1 MAGMEDITK
10 QAQQFWT
17 SRSKRQKTLLA
28 VGAAA
33 SVLVVSLFAGL
44 LGSPDYK
51 PLYSGLEAAD
61 VQTLSAQLDAQS
73 IPHQTSADGK
83 TISVAADKL
92 DVARMQT
99 ASQGTPHSGRMGFE
113 LFDKMSWGQTEFDE
127 KVTYQRALEG
137 ELEKT
142 IQTLSDVKTARVH
155 LVMPTDSI
163 YENQERA
170 AKASVIVKLNRDSIS
185 NEAVQAI
192 ARLVSGAVDGLKP
205 EDVAIIDADSDRS
218 LNVPKDGP
226 MSGEGLETSL
236 TQRLMST
243 LEPIVGAG
251 NIRASVNVN
260 YDQGSSE
267 ESQEKYD
274 PAVSALLSDQ
284 KSQDQASGGATAG
297 GVPGVASNVPSPK
310 RAQSAAVNG
319 PQGATQVSTT
329 ENARYGVN
337 RVVLHRVV
345 PAGQLQRISAA
356 ILVDDAVVKNVAGG
370 KVPFTRH
377 ARSQQTLIQIQQLA
391 QAVIGFDAKRGDT
404 ISVQDMAF
412 ATDDDATVAAP
423 GLAERVQKTVSDYAS
438 LLRPMSLLILFA
450 MAYLFVLRPIQRQAL
465 GAGVAAVAVAE
476 QHVLAVPPVAEQLAL
491 ESKETADSTRRAGQ
505 LKEQAIEQIKLKPAD
520 TARALQ
526 AWLREE
532 SL

>member
-1 MAGMEDITK
+1 MAGFEDITK
-10 QAQQFWT
+10 QAQQFWA
-17 SRSKRQKTLLA
+17 SRSKRQKTLLG
-28 VGAAA
+28 VGAVA
-33 SVLVVSLFAGL
+33 SILVVSLFAGL

-83 TISVAADKL
+83 TISVPADKL

-99 ASQGTPHSGRMGFE
+99 ASQGSPHSGRMGFE

-142 IQTLSDVKTARVH
+142 IETLSDVKTARVH

-163 YENQERA
+163 YEDQQRA
-170 AKASVIVKLNRDSIS
+170 AKGSVIVKLNRDSIS
-185 NEAVQAI
+185 KDAVQAI
-192 ARLVSGAVDGLKP
+192 SRLVAGAVDGLKP
-205 EDVAIIDADSDRS
+205 EDVAIIDADSDKS
-218 LNVPKDGP
+218 LNVSQDGP

-243 LEPIVGAG
+243 LEPIVGVG
-251 NIRASVNVN
+251 NIRASVNAD

-274 PAVSALLSDQ
+274 PTVSALLSEQ
-284 KSQDQASGGATAG
+284 KSQDQAGGGAATG

-310 RAQSAAVNG
+310 RAQSALAAAQS
-319 PQGATQVSTT
+319 PTQLSTT

-356 ILVDDAVVKNVAGG
+356 ILVDDAVVKNVVGG
-370 KVPFTRH
+370 KVSFARH
-377 ARSQQTLIQIQQLA
+377 ARSQETLNQIQQLA
-391 QAVIGFDAKRGDT
+391 QAVIGYDAKRGDT
-404 ISVQDMAF
+404 ISVQDVSF
-412 ATDDDATVAAP
+412 ATDDDAADVPAP
-423 GLAERVQKTVSDYAS
+423 GLAERVQKTVSDYSS
-438 LLRPMSLLILFA
+438 LLRPMSLLVLFV
-450 MAYLFVLRPIQRQAL
+450 MAYLFVLRPIQKQAL
-465 GAGVAAVAVAE
+465 GAGMAKVVE
-476 QHVLAVPPVAEQLAL
+476 QPVLAAPVVPQQLAL
-491 ESKETADSTRRAGQ
+491 EVKETADSTRRAGQ
-505 LKEQAIEQIKLKPAD
+505 LKEQAIEQIRQKPTD

-532 SL
+532 PL

>member
-1 MAGMEDITK
+1 MAGINDITK

-17 SRSKRQKTLLA
+17 SRSKRQKTMLVA
-28 VGAAA
+28 GAAA
-33 SVLVVSLFAGL
+33 SVLVVTLFAGL

-83 TISVAADKL
+83 TISVPADKL

-99 ASQGTPHSGRMGFE
+99 ASQGSPRSGRMGFE

-142 IQTLSDVKTARVH
+142 IETLSDVKTARVH

-163 YENQERA
+163 YEEQQRA
-170 AKASVIVKLNRDSIS
+170 AKGSVIVKLSRDGIS
-185 NEAVQAI
+185 KDAVQAI
-192 ARLVSGAVDGLKP
+192 ARLVAGAVDGLKP
-205 EDVAIIDADSDRS
+205 EDVAIIDADSDKS
-218 LNVPKDGP
+218 LNVSHDGA

-236 TQRLMST
+236 TQRLMNT

-251 NIRASVNVN
+251 NIRASVNVD

-267 ESQEKYD
+267 QSEEKYD
-274 PAVSALLSDQ
+274 PQVTALLSVE
-284 KSQDQASGGATAG
+284 KSQDQAGGGAATG

-310 RAQSAAVNG
+310 RAQSAAASAA
-319 PQGATQVSTT
+319 PSATQLSTT

-337 RVVLHRVV
+337 RVVVHRVV

-356 ILVDDAVVKNVAGG
+356 ILVDDAVVKNVTGG
-370 KVPFTRH
+370 KVTFARH
-377 ARSQQTLIQIQQLA
+377 ARSPETLNQIQQLA

-404 ISVQDMAF
+404 ISVQDMSF
-412 ATDDDATVAAP
+412 ANDDDAAIPAP
-423 GLAERVQKTVSDYAS
+423 GMAERMQKTVSDYAS
-438 LLRPMSLLILFA
+438 LLRPMSLLVLFM
-450 MAYLFVLRPIQRQAL
+450 MAYLFVLRPIQKQAL
-465 GAGVAAVAVAE
+465 GAGAAKLVE
-476 QHVLAVPPVAEQLAL
+476 QPVLAAPPVAAQLAL
-491 ESKETADSTRRAGQ
+491 EVKETPEATRRASQ
-505 LKEQAIEQIKLKPAD
+505 LKEQAIEQIKQKPTD

-532 SL
+532 SV